1 MTMSALRR
9 GCAGSL
15 RALLGLTGAGCG
27 PDMKAENDALKKQ
40 VADVQKQSGDL
51 KGQVEMLAKEND
63 SLKKQVAELQ
73 AKLKPPAKPAAQPA
87 AKPPAPKK

>member
-1 MTMSALRR
+1 MMTALRR
-9 GCAGSL
+9 ALVGSVL
-15 RALLGLTGAGCG
+15 FLLAVTVAGCG

-40 VADVQKQSGDL
+40 VADVQKQNGDL
-51 KGQVEMLAKEND
+51 KGQLDTLAKEND

-73 AKLKPPAKPAAQPA
+73 AKLKPAAKAAAKPA